1 MNETTKQQQMRAVT
15 QDAYGPPSVLT
26 VESIP
31 VPVPGEGEV
40 LVRVRA
46 AGIDAGTWHLT
57 TGRPYMMRAI
67 GFGWSGPKARV
78 RGLGFSGVVEAV
90 GGTASGSGSAA
101 PGWRPG
107 DAVFGSAEGALAEF
121 VVATA
126 EELVAIPEGT
136 GFEEAAA
143 LPVSGV
149 TALQA
154 VNRAGIQE
162 GDAVLV
168 LGAAGGVGHFA
179 VQLAAARGAKV
190 TGVCSGP
197 KAPLVRE
204 LGAVDVLD
212 YTTTDVL
219 TLGRIYDVII
229 DTAGN
234 RPLSALRRILA
245 STGSVVLVGGESGG
259 PLLGGIQ
266 RTLGAALLD
275 RFARQHLVG
284 LVARDRAEDLRELA
298 ALVADGTLRPV
309 IDTAY
314 PLERTAEAVD
324 HVGTG
329 HARGKIVVTP

>member
-1 MNETTKQQQMRAVT
+1 MMRAVT
-15 QDAYGPPSVLT
+15 QDSYGPPSVLH

-31 VPVPGEGEV
+31 VPSPAPGEV

-46 AGIDAGTWHLT
+46 AGVDAGTWHLT
-57 TGRPYMMRAI
+57 TGRPYLMRAI

-78 RGLGFSGVVEAV
+78 RGLGFAGVVEAV
-90 GGTASGSGSAA
+90 GTDAVTTGSAH
-101 PGWRPG
+101 GRRVG
-107 DAVFGSAEGALAEF
+107 DAVFGSADGALAEF
-121 VVATA
+121 VVAKA
-126 EELVAIPEGT
+126 DDLVGIPDGV

-154 VNRAGIQE
+154 VKRAGIRD

-168 LGAAGGVGHFA
+168 LGAAGGVGHLA
-179 VQLAAARGAKV
+179 VQLAVARGGRV

-204 LGAVDVLD
+204 LGAVEVLD

-219 TLGRIYDVII
+219 ALGRIYDAII

-234 RPLSALRRILA
+234 RPLAALRRIL
-245 STGSVVLVGGESGG
+245 SPTGSVVLVGGESGG
-259 PLLGGIQ
+259 ALLGGIQ
-266 RTLGAALLD
+266 RTFGAALLD
-275 RFARQHLVG
+275 RFTQQQLVG
-284 LVARDRAEDLRELA
+284 LMARERTDDLRELA
-298 ALVADGTLRPV
+298 ALAAEGTLRPV
-309 IDTAY
+309 IDAVY

-329 HARGKIVVTP
+329 HARAKIVVAP